1 MIITC
6 PDCSKKYSVKA
17 ESIGPKGRTVRCKSC
32 GNSWHQDP
40 PGAKPAAPA
49 APAPAPVSSAGDE
62 EMTPP
67 PFARDGAA
75 GGDFGAG
82 QYDGDV
88 DAGFEGADRIPDP
101 PPFPRQLNR
110 NDDPAPKSKKGI
122 VGWILFLL
130 IIIGVGAGAYFAK
143 DALINAWPPIAKM
156 YDMVGLDVPHV
167 GEGLDIKEMP
177 PTREEEDGVD
187 VLVVRAEIVNI
198 SKVDRSLP
206 YLLIELLDP
215 LDRVV
220 QRKKVP
226 LIYDQQAA
234 QVEPGMPIQ
243 EQVLPVGKT
252 LNVET
257 KIRKPNPTATRLQVT
272 FLDPREAVEP

>member
-6 PDCSKKYSVKA
+6 PDCSKKYSVKTEA
-17 ESIGPKGRTVRCKSC
+17 IGPKGRTVRCKNC

-40 PGAKPAAPA
+40 PGTKTPSPAQ
-49 APAPAPVSSAGDE
+49 E
-62 EMTPP
+62 NKLPP
-67 PFARDGAA
+67 PFDQDGALGA
-75 GGDFGAG
+75 DFNADQMPG
-82 QYDGDV
+82 QV
-88 DAGFEGADRIPDP
+88 DPGFEEADKIPDP
-101 PPFPRQLNR
+101 PPIPQQLIR
-110 NDDPAPKSKKGI
+110 NNPKPPAKSKKGV
-122 VGWILFLL
+122 VGWILFFL
-130 IIIGVGAGAYFAK
+130 ILGGIGAGGYFAK
-143 DALINAWPPIAKM
+143 DILINLWPPIAKV

-167 GEGLDIKEMP
+167 GEGLDIRELP

-198 SKVDRSLP
+198 SEVDRVLP

-226 LIYDQQAA
+226 LIYDESAVQGSAEMPMEA
-234 QVEPGMPIQ
+234 QM
-243 EQVLPVGKT
+243 LPVGET
-252 LNVET
+252 MTVET
-257 KIRKPNPTATRLQVT
+257 KIRRPNPTATRLQVT

>member
-1 MIITC
+1 M
-6 PDCSKKYSVKA
+6 S
-17 ESIGPKGRTVRCKSC
+17 
-32 GNSWHQDP
+32 
-40 PGAKPAAPA
+40 
-49 APAPAPVSSAGDE
+49 
-62 EMTPP
+62 PP
-67 PFARDGAA
+67 PFAQEAASGAV
-75 GGDFGAG
+75 FGAD

-101 PPFPRQLNR
+101 PPFPRQLSR
-110 NDDPAPKSKKGI
+110 NDDPSPKSKKGI
-122 VGWILFLL
+122 FGWILFLL
-130 IIIGVGAGAYFAK
+130 IVAGICAGAYFAK
-143 DALINAWPPIAKM
+143 DTLINAWPPIAKV

-198 SKVDRSLP
+198 SKVDRPLP

-220 QRKKVP
+220 QRKKVA
-226 LIYDQQAA
+226 LVYDQKAA
-234 QVEPGMPIQ
+234 QTEPGMPIAQ
-243 EQVLPVGKT
+243 QILPVGKT

-272 FLDPREAVEP
+272 FLDPREALEP

>member
-6 PDCSKKYSVKA
+6 PECSKKYSVKTEA
-17 ESIGPKGRTVRCKSC
+17 IGPKGRTVRCKSC

-40 PGAKPAAPA
+40 PGAKK
-49 APAPAPVSSAGDE
+49 PAPAPESDIPAPFNE
-62 EMTPP
+62 E
-67 PFARDGAA
+67 GSL
-75 GGDFGAG
+75 GAG
-82 QYDGDV
+82 FNADQMGSGPV
-88 DAGFEGADRIPDP
+88 DPGFEEADKIPDP
-101 PPFPRQLNR
+101 PPIPQQLIR
-110 NDDPAPKSKKGI
+110 NNPKPEPKKKKGI
-122 VGWILFLL
+122 VGWIIFLL
-130 IIIGVGAGAYFAK
+130 VLGGIGAGGYFAK
-143 DALINAWPPIAKM
+143 DQIIELWPPIAKV

-167 GEGLDIKEMP
+167 GEGLDIRELP

-198 SKVDRSLP
+198 SEEPRALP

-226 LIYDQQAA
+226 LIYDESLVQSGAEMPMVQQ
-234 QVEPGMPIQ
+234 M
-243 EQVLPVGKT
+243 LPVGESME
-252 LNVET
+252 VET
-257 KIRKPNPTATRLQVT
+257 KIRRPNPTATRLQVT

>member
-6 PDCSKKYSVKA
+6 PECSKKYSVKTEA
-17 ESIGPKGRTVRCKSC
+17 IGPKGRTVRCKSC

-40 PGAKPAAPA
+40 PGAKKA
-49 APAPAPVSSAGDE
+49 APAPAPAPENDL
-62 EMTPP
+62 PP
-67 PFARDGAA
+67 PFNEEGSLGADFNA
-75 GGDFGAG
+75 DQMGGGA
-82 QYDGDV
+82 V
-88 DAGFEGADRIPDP
+88 DPGFEDADKIPDP
-101 PPFPRQLNR
+101 PPIPQQLIR
-110 NDDPAPKSKKGI
+110 NNPKPEPKKKKGI
-122 VGWILFLL
+122 VGWIIFLL
-130 IIIGVGAGAYFAK
+130 LLGGIGAGGYFAK
-143 DALINAWPPIAKM
+143 DQIIELWPPIAKV

-167 GEGLDIKEMP
+167 GEGLDIRELP

-198 SKVDRSLP
+198 VEEPRPLP

-226 LIYDQQAA
+226 LIYDESLVSTGAEMPMQQ
-234 QVEPGMPIQ
+234 QM
-243 EQVLPVGKT
+243 LPVGESLT
-252 LNVET
+252 VET
-257 KIRKPNPTATRLQVT
+257 RIRRPNPTATRLQVT

>member
-1 MIITC
+1 M
-6 PDCSKKYSVKA
+6 
-17 ESIGPKGRTVRCKSC
+17 GPKGRTVRCKSC

-49 APAPAPVSSAGDE
+49 APPPVAPSAGEDVSPSFDHVA
-62 EMTPP
+62 TS
-67 PFARDGAA
+67 FAAS
-75 GGDFGAG
+75 
-82 QYDGDV
+82 QVDGDV

-101 PPFPRQLNR
+101 PPFPRQLVR
-110 NDDPAPKSKKGI
+110 KDEPGPKSKKGI
-122 VGWILFLL
+122 VGWIFFLL
-130 IIIGVGAGAYFAK
+130 IIGGIGAGAYYAK
-143 DALINAWPPIAKM
+143 DTLINAWPPIAKV

-198 SKVDRSLP
+198 SKIDRPLP

-220 QRKKVP
+220 QRKKMA
-226 LIYDQQAA
+226 LIFDQQAA
-234 QVEPGMPIQ
+234 QTDAGMPIA
-243 EQVLPVGKT
+243 EQILPVGKT

-272 FLDPREAVEP
+272 FLDPREALEP